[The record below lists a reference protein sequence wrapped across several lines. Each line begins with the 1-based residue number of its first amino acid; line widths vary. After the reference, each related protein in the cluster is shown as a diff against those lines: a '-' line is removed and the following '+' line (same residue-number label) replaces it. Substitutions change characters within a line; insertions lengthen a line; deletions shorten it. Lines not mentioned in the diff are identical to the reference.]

1 MAVQRR
7 QVHHPLPRGTNHLE
21 LRERV
26 EHAFDQMLA
35 ERLEG
40 TDAVL
45 RAELLPTVLMGSRC
59 FGTSSAPGAATEA
72 EGEALGGC
80 ADRVASMPLNG

>member
-1 MAVQRR
+1 MLAGRVES
-7 QVHHPLPRGTNHLE
+7 PRPNEGAARAI
-21 LRERV
+21 LRECI

-45 RAELLPTVLMGSRC
+45 RAELLPAVLMGSRC

-80 ADRVASMPLNG
+80 ADRLASMPLNG